1 MAKKPKTDKKPHSNK
16 GKTYKKPGRPS
27 TYDPAFHPE
36 RAFKLCLLGC
46 TDTEI
51 AEQFGI
57 SEETLNQWKRSHL
70 EISESLHAGRVPA
83 DSAVADALRK
93 RALGFEWEEE
103 VATKVKVDKDREEV
117 VITKIKRVVPPDTNA
132 ASLWLRNRKSANWQ
146 EKSIVQANIIEET
159 DDAKL
164 ESKLA
169 LLLRKA
175 GIDSPAGGEGAP
187 EGEA

>member
-1 MAKKPKTDKKPHSNK
+1 MAKKPETAKKPSPNK
-16 GKTYKKPGRPS
+16 GKTYKKRGRPGS
-27 TYDPAFHPE
+27 YDPASHPD
-36 RAFKLCLLGC
+36 RGFKLACLGC
-46 TDTEI
+46 TNAEI
-51 AEQFGI
+51 AEQFAI
-57 SEETLNQWKRSHL
+57 SEALLAVWFKDHPELL
-70 EISESLHAGRVPA
+70 ESIHAGRVPA

-117 VITKIKRVVPPDTNA
+117 VITKVKRAVPPDTNA

-146 EKSIVQANIIEET
+146 EKSVVQANIIEET

-175 GIDSPAGGEGAP
+175 GIDCPAGGEGTAQ
-187 EGEA
+187 GEA